1 MKKLTV
7 RIEDR
12 EHARLQAVAEAKGRS
27 VQAYIAEVVA
37 AQVAADLQDP
47 VVKDEIAEQLAA
59 RRAILDD

>member
-27 VQAYIAEVVA
+27 VQAYIAEVVS

-47 VVKDEIAEQLAA
+47 VVKDEIAERLAA
-59 RRAILDD
+59 RRAILEN

>member
-47 VVKDEIAEQLAA
+47 VVKDEIAERLAA
-59 RRAILDD
+59 RRAILEN

>member
-1 MKKLTV
+1 VKKLTV

-47 VVKDEIAEQLAA
+47 VVKDEIAERLAA
-59 RRAILDD
+59 RRAILEN